1 MRYTKLTI
9 TPIIAKS
16 MPVERKLPTI
26 DQIHRCSV
34 HDAEAW
40 ALLLEEDGKERVF
53 AVMKHQADLIRAMLD
68 WDDMGIPKVYST
80 PETGDVPLTLMGG
93 RRTIAL
99 LPVQISD
106 SGETIFLGEEIEDCS
121 WAIVSLGVELRPSE
135 SKSTLILGTHRTKDA
150 AAMALSALIQ
160 LAA

>member
-9 TPIIAKS
+9 TPIIAKTMPAKRS
-16 MPVERKLPTI
+16 MLTI

-40 ALLLEEDGKERVF
+40 ALLLEENGEERVF
-53 AVMKHQADLIRAMLD
+53 AVVDNQAGLIEAMLD
-68 WDDMGIPKVYST
+68 WDDVGIPKVYST

-106 SGETIFLGEEIEDCS
+106 SGETMFLGEELEDCS
-121 WAIVSLGVELRPSE
+121 WAIVSLDVELRPSE

-150 AAMALSALIQ
+150 AALALSALIQ
-160 LAA
+160 LTA